1 MTTSVRRRRT
11 ISRRAQPVSWPVSG
25 PRPVHRQGIGQLLGV
40 STTTVGM
47 PWRCRQTSLHSVSH
61 GGVIAAHSSPLP
73 TSYPGGRAP
82 RDPLKVTCS
91 VVLPR
96 SYRSHHVLTEA
107 VFARV
112 TKAVRTWNARRDIGI
127 DPLAPQL
134 IINRRVTHG
143 ATP

>member
-1 MTTSVRRRRT
+1 MTTSVRRQRT
-11 ISRRAQPVSWPVSG
+11 ISRRAQPVSWLVSG
-25 PRPVHRQGIGQLLGV
+25 PRPVHRQGAGQLLGV

-47 PWRCRQTSLHSVSH
+47 SWRCGQTSLHSVSH
-61 GGVIAAHSSPLP
+61 GGVIAAHSPPPL
-73 TSYPGGRAP
+73 TSYPGGGVP
-82 RDPLKVTCS
+82 RYPLKVTCS
-91 VVLPR
+91 VVLP
-96 SYRSHHVLTEA
+96 RSHHVLTEA